1 MPSPSFSSD
10 LRLQCLSLPAWLG
23 ICFLWAAAACIPAT
37 GSAQSLQL
45 EHALSGKA
53 KRLKPGSHLQ
63 LELDMPA
70 SQMMA
75 ESRRLL
81 TGELMA
87 PEKGMLQLLP
97 ERERKSY
104 MLDNGLYKFDE
115 TAYQRFSLRTGMRVP
130 LEDIRTLAYQPPL
143 KGWLHRASRW
153 VAGLGLLS
161 TLVAAPLASINYTD
175 GTFNG
180 ERYFR
185 LSGYS
190 LAASGLGIAVHLGT
204 APRKFAVQQ
213 PGSAPGKRQWRLKI
227 IN

>member
-1 MPSPSFSSD
+1 MLLPSSAN
-10 LRLQCLSLPAWLG
+10 LRLQRLGLPARLAVY
-23 ICFLWAAAACIPAT
+23 FLWAAAAFSPAT

-53 KRLKPGSHLQ
+53 KLLKPGSSLQ

-75 ESRRLL
+75 ECRRLL

-87 PEKGMLQLLP
+87 TEKGMLQLLP

-104 MLDNGLYKFDE
+104 LLDNGLYKFDE
-115 TAYQRFSLRTGMRVP
+115 TAYEGFSLRTGMRVP
-130 LEDIRTLAYQPPL
+130 LEDIHTLAYQPPL
-143 KGWLHRASRW
+143 KGKLHRASRW
-153 VAGLGLLS
+153 AAGLGLLS
-161 TLVAAPLASINYTD
+161 TLVVAPLASINYTD

-180 ERYFR
+180 GRYLR
-185 LSGYS
+185 IAGYS
-190 LAASGLGIAVHLGT
+190 LAASGMGIAVHLGT
-204 APRKFAVQQ
+204 APRKFAIQQ
-213 PGSAPGKRQWRLKI
+213 PGSAPEQNHWRLKI